1 MAHHPPHRRTG
12 HPRNSKQ
19 HKNHRKQTSVDCPHL
34 RPLPPLSVV
43 EIQSIVLADMNHL
56 RCLLL
61 ALLVAST
68 TSRPFGRIGVGLAKN
83 QPGRTSAPT
92 SLAKQK
98 VLKRQP
104 TDDSSKKHIL
114 RGGAE
119 SARGGS
125 SVALKTMTS
134 GQMNMFKYVP
144 PRDVDMLTFMSN
156 HLNQSQLELQ

>member
-1 MAHHPPHRRTG
+1 MAHHPREPC
-12 HPRNSKQ
+12 KQ
-19 HKNHRKQTSVDCPHL
+19 HKNHRKQTSVL
-34 RPLPPLSVV
+34 MEVLPPLSVV

-61 ALLVAST
+61 ALLVANT

-92 SLAKQK
+92 PLANQK
-98 VLKRQP
+98 FLKRQP
-104 TDDSSKKHIL
+104 TDDSGKKHIL

-144 PRDVDMLTFMSN
+144 PRDVDMLTFRIT
-156 HLNQSQLELQ
+156 